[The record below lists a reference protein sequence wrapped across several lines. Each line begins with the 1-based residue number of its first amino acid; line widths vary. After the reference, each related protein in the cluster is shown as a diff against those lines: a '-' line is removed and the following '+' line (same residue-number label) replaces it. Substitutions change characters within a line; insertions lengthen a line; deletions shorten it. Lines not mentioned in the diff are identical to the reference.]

1 MRARDDIQ
9 DARAAATLLQWG
21 LRPQARPAQE
31 ADYRRLI
38 DRYLDEADFRA
49 LTRSVAEGL
58 GLTVLDIGA
67 HGLVLAPSMNSAFS
81 LPASDFRSPSG
92 YADDRLLDG
101 LVQIAIAT
109 TVFPRARDL
118 EDDPDLARSPVTVS
132 EVSTQLKSLCAALS
146 HANRDTPDPEASEEA
161 TGLYEAWRVYQRR
174 LEGASRSRRSTKR
187 IIEHGLDQLRAHG
200 CFTRQAGVPGWRPTR
215 RYQILVQ
222 DLAATRLYDEV
233 QRVLAPCAGEL
244 N

>member
-1 MRARDDIQ
+1 MRTSEDIQ

-31 ADYRRLI
+31 PDYRRLI
-38 DRYLDEADFRA
+38 DRYLDEADFRN
-49 LTRSVAEGL
+49 LTRAVADGL
-58 GLTVLDIGA
+58 GLSLLDVGD

-81 LPASDFRSPSG
+81 LNAADFRSPSG

-118 EDDPDLARSPVTVS
+118 EDDPDLARPPVTVS
-132 EVSTQLKSLCAALS
+132 EVSAQLKALCEALS
-146 HANRDTPDPEASEEA
+146 HANRDTPDPEASDEA
-161 TGLYEAWRVYQRR
+161 QGLYEAWRVYQRR
-174 LEGASRSRRSTKR
+174 LQGASRSRRSTKR
-187 IIEHGLDQLRAHG
+187 VIEHGLDQLRAHG
-200 CFTRQAGVPGWRPTR
+200 CFTRPTGAAAAGWRPTR

-233 QRVLAPCAGEL
+233 QRVLAPCAGS
-244 N
+244 